1 MKIILEQYKV
11 DRTASN
17 ELLHILTQ
25 TTIYFTY
32 YFHHTILVHRDREE
46 YLELIKRTG
55 RIPSKFIQ
63 TKNYKPRKL
72 QKFRITS
79 RKIVSSGL
87 LQINMS
93 AVEQIN
99 ANPVGRTSMT
109 SATARAN
116 ESLRP
121 NALFRDPFARIYAGQ
136 SLSRQ
141 ILLLSVPENSTPVAF
156 YLLDVP
162 EVLAYRQKCFE
173 KLESS
178 LPKVNRSVAEIACNL
193 VNDEWPA
200 ELLHHG
206 FKPDQPTFWLAE
218 GLFHYLTK
226 QDIQKLLERIQKL
239 SAKNSCITF
248 DLVSPRL
255 LELLPIIKFA
265 LDDEQEIRRIF
276 HEFNCEDIE
285 CMSFENIGLTYR
297 RTVSRDRTF
306 IVTAKLFNQ
315 YSHLS
320 N

>member
-1 MKIILEQYKV
+1 
-11 DRTASN
+11 
-17 ELLHILTQ
+17 
-25 TTIYFTY
+25 
-32 YFHHTILVHRDREE
+32 
-46 YLELIKRTG
+46 
-55 RIPSKFIQ
+55 
-63 TKNYKPRKL
+63 
-72 QKFRITS
+72 
-79 RKIVSSGL
+79 
-87 LQINMS
+87 MS

-136 SLSRQ
+136 VGPETVENFARIEDASAESITTDIAVRTRFLDDLLEKSMTTIKQ
-141 ILLLSVPENSTPVAF
+141 IVILACGGDFRPYRLSVPENSTPVAF